1 VKLVSNTTPL
11 IYLAKIDRL
20 SILKDTYKEVYV
32 TSAVW
37 ADIVQPLL
45 KARPIPEDLPM
56 IMTARR
62 EGWLKLKDP
71 ETINTIK
78 LRDDLISLGLGIGE
92 ASSIALAKELNA
104 IFLANDKAT
113 IDIAKIY
120 GVETRWFTSMLHDA
134 LREGH
139 IRDIDEYIRI
149 LDACILVK
157 IHQSLIGLTNP
168 IGIQILN

>member
-1 VKLVSNTTPL
+1 MKVVSNTTPL

-92 ASSIALAKELNA
+92 ASSIALA
-104 IFLANDKAT
+104 NDKAA

-168 IGIQILN
+168 VGIQILN